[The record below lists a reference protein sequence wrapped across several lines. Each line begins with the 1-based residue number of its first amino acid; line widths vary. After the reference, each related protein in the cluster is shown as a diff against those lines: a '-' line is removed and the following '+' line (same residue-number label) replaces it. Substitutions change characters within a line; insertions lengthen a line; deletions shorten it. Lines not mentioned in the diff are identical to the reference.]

1 MIENFLQYLQY
12 EKSYS
17 SCTVL
22 SYETDLKQLESY
34 LAAEGLSFNPDEL
47 STEQVRMWM
56 VWLMEQGMSVSSIH
70 RKLSSLKSFY
80 RYLNRKE
87 LCVNNPTS
95 KVIAPK
101 RSERLPNFFQEKDLD
116 HFLEFRQKCNTFEEV
131 RDVLIVDVFYQT
143 GIRCSELVN
152 LEDFNVDLIGKSI
165 KVLGKRN
172 KERIIPFGED
182 LKRQLESYREWRNK
196 EVESRTSHFFVRK
209 DGGSLTSD
217 QVYQIVTRKMS
228 MVSSQQKRS
237 PHVLRH
243 TFATSMLNSGADLNA
258 VKELLGHS
266 SLAATQIYTH
276 STFEQLYQ
284 IYEQA
289 HPRVKKKDSG
299 G

>member
-131 RDVLIVDVFYQT
+131 RDVFIVDVFYQT

-289 HPRVKKKDSG
+289 HPRVKKK
-299 G
+299 

>member
-228 MVSSQQKRS
+228 MVSRQQKRS
-237 PHVLRH
+237 PHVVRH
-243 TFATSMLNSGADLNA
+243 IDRKSTRLNSSHIHKARLPTSA
-258 VKELLGHS
+258 
-266 SLAATQIYTH
+266 
-276 STFEQLYQ
+276 
-284 IYEQA
+284 
-289 HPRVKKKDSG
+289 
-299 G
+299 